1 MRWASATTHDPAGP
15 RRIHSD
21 AGLEGKGENMLGMSA
36 DQDFSLS
43 DAVSLAVIEERGI
56 QREIEEAIAFNQHF
70 VVAGLCLLP
79 GG

>member
-1 MRWASATTHDPAGP
+1 
-15 RRIHSD
+15 
-21 AGLEGKGENMLGMSA
+21 MLGMSG
-36 DQDFSLS
+36 DQDSSLN
-43 DAVSLAVIEERGI
+43 DAVSLAVKEEWGL

>member
-1 MRWASATTHDPAGP
+1 
-15 RRIHSD
+15 
-21 AGLEGKGENMLGMSA
+21 MLGMSA